1 MKWKKWLDN
10 WDMASLKISTPFL
23 DLEFKPQHEDK
34 QAAWE
39 MYIELLTRITTQAL
53 PESDGDEKSAL
64 DSIYSLFPTTREI
77 IRRNGRSCIEFTKI
91 AIVILNQ
98 LVRPFTAKWHKVSIS
113 GGFEDAAQCA
123 AFRDEL
129 AVLQNKLQTYTA
141 MLAQMAGV
149 EDLSQLEE
157 NGASHE

>member
-10 WDMASLKISTPFL
+10 WDMASLKISAPFL
-23 DLEFKPQHEDK
+23 EMEFAPRDKDK

-53 PESDGDEKSAL
+53 PEKDGGEQSAL
-64 DSIYSLFPTTREI
+64 ASIYSLFPTTREI
-77 IRRNGRSCIEFTKI
+77 IRRNGRPCVEFTKI

-113 GGFEDAAQCA
+113 GGFDEAAQCA
-123 AFRDEL
+123 TFRKEL
-129 AVLQNKLQTYTA
+129 EILQNKLQNYSA

-149 EDLSQLEE
+149 EDLTRLEKE
-157 NGASHE
+157 G